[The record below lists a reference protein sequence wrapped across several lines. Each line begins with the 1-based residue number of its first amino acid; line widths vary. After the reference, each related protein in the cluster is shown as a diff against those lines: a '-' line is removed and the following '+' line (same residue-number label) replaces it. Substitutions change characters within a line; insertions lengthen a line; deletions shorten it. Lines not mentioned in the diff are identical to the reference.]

1 MKTSLPAVRPVRN
14 EIKALLLIISLSF
27 GLTVVV
33 LSLIHQQSMIFPLI
47 SLAVS
52 DSINPCTFVIYTMF
66 LIALSLKEGISKRR
80 VYAIGLAFVVAI
92 YISYYLLGV
101 GLVVFTKSIPTWIA
115 GVVSI
120 IFGAYTVI
128 TGYLEKSRVAGKKKV
143 RKSIFRQEA
152 SILGAFAVGV
162 MVSFTLLPCSAGSYL
177 IYAILISKIGKA
189 LTWILLGLYNLI
201 FVLPLLVILFT
212 VGSITESKSLS
223 QKIVQRSKELSIL
236 AGSALIILGIYV
248 LLIY

>member
-1 MKTSLPAVRPVRN
+1 MVSPVKD

-33 LSLIHQQSMIFPLI
+33 LSLVHLQSMIFPLI
-47 SLAVS
+47 SLAFF

-66 LIALSLKEGISKRR
+66 LIALSLKESISKRR
-80 VYAIGLAFVVAI
+80 IYAIGLAFVVAI

-101 GLVVFTKSIPTWIA
+101 GLVIFTKSIPTWIA
-115 GVVSI
+115 GIISI
-120 IFGAYTVI
+120 LFGGYTVI

-152 SILGAFAVGV
+152 SILGAFALGV
-162 MVSFTLLPCSAGSYL
+162 MISFTLLPCSAGSYL

-189 LTWILLGLYNLI
+189 LTWILLGLYNII
-201 FVLPLLVILFT
+201 FVLPLLIILFT

-223 QKIVQRSKELSIL
+223 QKIVQRSRELSMI

-248 LLIY
+248 LFFY